1 MLPKPDYKQLSDAQL
16 VSALKTQDYVPAF
29 TEIYDRYW
37 PPLVLHV
44 YRIVKEDDLAQDIV
58 QELFTW
64 IYQRSESLDITV
76 SLSSYLYNAARH
88 RVFNAIKH
96 EKVKTNYLKSI
107 ADFDINSSYSADETI
122 RMKELSALIASEID
136 KMPPKMR
143 EIFDLSRKKHLS
155 HKEIASLLGISE
167 HTVRTQI
174 QRALKGLRSNPEIR
188 MSLMILYYSM
198 LN

>member
-1 MLPKPDYKQLSDAQL
+1 MGSKPNYKHFSDAQL
-16 VSALKTQDYVPAF
+16 VDALKTHDRISAF

-44 YRIVKEDDLAQDIV
+44 YRMVKEDELAQDIV

-76 SLSSYLYNAARH
+76 SLSSYLYNATRH

-96 EKVKTNYLKSI
+96 EKVKSKYLKSI
-107 ADFDINSSYSADETI
+107 ADFEINPSYRADEML
-122 RMKELSALIASEID
+122 RMKELSALIESEID

-155 HKEIASLLGISE
+155 HKEIASLLNISE

-174 QRALKGLRSNPEIR
+174 QRALRTLRSHPEFR
-188 MSLMILYYSM
+188 MSMMAMFYHFV
-198 LN
+198 N

>member
-1 MLPKPDYKQLSDAQL
+1 MGSKPNYKHFSDAQL
-16 VSALKTQDYVPAF
+16 VDALKTHDRISAF

-44 YRIVKEDDLAQDIV
+44 YRMVKEDELAQDIV

-64 IYQRSESLDITV
+64 IYQRSESLEITV
-76 SLSSYLYNAARH
+76 SLSSYLYNATRH

-96 EKVKTNYLKSI
+96 EKVKSNYIKSI
-107 ADFDINSSYSADETI
+107 ADFEINRSYRADEML
-122 RMKELSALIASEID
+122 RMKELSALIESEID

-143 EIFDLSRKKHLS
+143 EIFDLSRNKHLS
-155 HKEIASLLGISE
+155 HKEIASILNISE

-174 QRALKGLRSNPEIR
+174 QRALRTLRSNPEFR
-188 MSLMILYYSM
+188 MSMMAMFYHFV
-198 LN
+198 N